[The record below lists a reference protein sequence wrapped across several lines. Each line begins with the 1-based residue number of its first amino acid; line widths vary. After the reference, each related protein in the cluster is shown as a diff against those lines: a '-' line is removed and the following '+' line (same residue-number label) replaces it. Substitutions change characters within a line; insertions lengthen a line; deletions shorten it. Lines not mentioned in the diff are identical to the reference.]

1 MAILSSTESLLY
13 ANSHLSKVACW
24 RFPKNRK
31 YSVSVSNKLWCLPL
45 SSWKPF
51 STNTISHSWE
61 DGSIQRRTE
70 SQRKTMTKN
79 NKRNE
84 SVSKSIEYVGKI
96 WHCIDNLGWAA
107 YWLIAD
113 SGLVSCAGEGW
124 KQIPCSQK
132 TICFP
137 NKILHPITWMNRYR
151 WYVEE
156 KLISNRSIWGY
167 QVCVPVWDDIWECI
181 IYWEEIAPG
190 ILVYQSQSVAFT
202 PSPTMLHMSPGYY
215 GHLIS
220 QNAIRFIKP

>member
-1 MAILSSTESLLY
+1 MPTF
-13 ANSHLSKVACW
+13 V
-24 RFPKNRK
+24 
-31 YSVSVSNKLWCLPL
+31 KL
-45 SSWKPF
+45 KTF

-156 KLISNRSIWGY
+156 KLISNRSISRVSSVCACLRWYLRVYHIWGCSWNTY
-167 QVCVPVWDDIWECI
+167 VPLPKCCLYTFPYYVTHI
-181 IYWEEIAPG
+181 
-190 ILVYQSQSVAFT
+190 
-202 PSPTMLHMSPGYY
+202 SPGYY
-215 GHLIS
+215 KNLIP
-220 QNAIRFIKP
+220 QNAFRFIKL

>member
-1 MAILSSTESLLY
+1 MLTF
-13 ANSHLSKVACW
+13 V
-24 RFPKNRK
+24 
-31 YSVSVSNKLWCLPL
+31 KL
-45 SSWKPF
+45 KTF

-61 DGSIQRRTE
+61 DGSIQRRRE
-70 SQRKTMTKN
+70 RKTMTKN

-156 KLISNRSIWGY
+156 KVISNRSIWGY

-181 IYWEEIAPG
+181 MYGEEGDCSWNTYVPLPKCCLYTFSYHVSYTHQSG
-190 ILVYQSQSVAFT
+190 ITTDIWYLKT
-202 PSPTMLHMSPGYY
+202 P
-215 GHLIS
+215 
-220 QNAIRFIKP
+220 

>member
-51 STNTISHSWE
+51 QQILLVTVGKMEAFNAEQKVKGKPW
-61 DGSIQRRTE
+61 Q
-70 SQRKTMTKN
+70 KN

-124 KQIPCSQK
+124 KQIL
-132 TICFP
+132 CFS
-137 NKILHPITWMNRYR
+137 NKILHPITWMNSYH
-151 WYVEE
+151 WYVEG
-156 KLISNRSIWGY
+156 KLISNRSVRGY

-181 IYWEEIAPG
+181 MYGEEGDCSWNTCVPVPKSCLYTFPYHVKHI
-190 ILVYQSQSVAFT
+190 
-202 PSPTMLHMSPGYY
+202 SPGYDK
-215 GHLIS
+215 HLI
-220 QNAIRFIKP
+220 